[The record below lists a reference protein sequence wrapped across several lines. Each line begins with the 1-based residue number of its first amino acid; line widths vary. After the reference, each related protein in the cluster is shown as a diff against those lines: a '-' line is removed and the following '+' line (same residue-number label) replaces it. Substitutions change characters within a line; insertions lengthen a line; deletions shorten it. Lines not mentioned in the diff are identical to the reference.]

1 MFFMIFPILC
11 PTQRKQFRMF
21 HSWQWYDKKTVE
33 LSRRPSCKLVYF
45 TGKKSLELLPFE
57 VRVLPP
63 KLNKQWAKY
72 FSGLEEFIWWQIFHV
87 AGERERERDSSPSG
101 VVSTSQTWDK
111 WWQSFTNI
119 GIVSWTQHWELQL
132 PAMLVDIKPCWSSS
146 ARTVWVVRPEWGW
159 QLQAAPITGGVILPY
174 MVTPGSSDWPTNI
187 NQTSRAVT
195 FR

>member
-87 AGERERERDSSPSG
+87 VGERERERERESSPSG

-111 WWQSFTNI
+111 WWQSFSNI
-119 GIVSWTQHWELQL
+119 GIVCPGNNIESYSSLLCWWISNHVEVQVRGLCEWWDLSGGDSYKQLQL
-132 PAMLVDIKPCWSSS
+132 LVESYYLTWSHQ
-146 ARTVWVVRPEWGW
+146 AHQTD
-159 QLQAAPITGGVILPY
+159 LQI
-174 MVTPGSSDWPTNI
+174 
-187 NQTSRAVT
+187 
-195 FR
+195 

>member
-87 AGERERERDSSPSG
+87 VGERERERESSPSG

-132 PAMLVDIKPCWSSS
+132 PAMLVDIKSCWSSS
-146 ARTVWVVRPEWGW
+146 ARTVSGETWAGVTVTSSSNYWW
-159 QLQAAPITGGVILPY
+159 SHITLHGHTRLIRLTYKYKP
-174 MVTPGSSDWPTNI
+174 N
-187 NQTSRAVT
+187 
-195 FR
+195 

>member
-87 AGERERERDSSPSG
+87 VGERERER
-101 VVSTSQTWDK
+101 
-111 WWQSFTNI
+111 
-119 GIVSWTQHWELQL
+119 ELQVEL
-132 PAMLVDIKPCWSSS
+132 SAPARLETNGGKVLLTLALCPGHNIESYSSLLCWWISNH
-146 ARTVWVVRPEWGW
+146 VEVQVRGLCEWWDLSGGDSYK
-159 QLQAAPITGGVILPY
+159 QLQLLVESYYLTWSHQAH
-174 MVTPGSSDWPTNI
+174 
-187 NQTSRAVT
+187 QTDLQI
-195 FR
+195 

>member
-87 AGERERERDSSPSG
+87 VGEREREREREGERERERALQVELSAPARLETNGGTDLLTLALCPGHNIESYSSLLCWWISNHVEVQVRGLCEWWDLSGGDSYK
-101 VVSTSQTWDK
+101 Q
-111 WWQSFTNI
+111 
-119 GIVSWTQHWELQL
+119 LQL
-132 PAMLVDIKPCWSSS
+132 LVESYYLTWSHQ
-146 ARTVWVVRPEWGW
+146 AHQTD
-159 QLQAAPITGGVILPY
+159 LQI
-174 MVTPGSSDWPTNI
+174 
-187 NQTSRAVT
+187 
-195 FR
+195 

>member
-87 AGERERERDSSPSG
+87 VGERERERERTLQVELSAPARLETNGGKVFLTLALCVLDTTLRATAPCYVGGYQTMLKFKCEDCVSG
-101 VVSTSQTWDK
+101 ETWAGV
-111 WWQSFTNI
+111 T
-119 GIVSWTQHWELQL
+119 VT
-132 PAMLVDIKPCWSSS
+132 SSS
-146 ARTVWVVRPEWGW
+146 NYWWSH
-159 QLQAAPITGGVILPY
+159 ITLHGHTRLIRLTYKYKP
-174 MVTPGSSDWPTNI
+174 N
-187 NQTSRAVT
+187 
-195 FR
+195 

>member
-87 AGERERERDSSPSG
+87 VGERERKRERERER
-101 VVSTSQTWDK
+101 
-111 WWQSFTNI
+111 
-119 GIVSWTQHWELQL
+119 ELQVEL
-132 PAMLVDIKPCWSSS
+132 SAPARLETNGGKVFLTLALCVLDTTLRATAPCYVGGYQIMLKFKCEDC
-146 ARTVWVVRPEWGW
+146 EWWDLSGGDSYK
-159 QLQAAPITGGVILPY
+159 QLQLLVESYYLTWSHQAH
-174 MVTPGSSDWPTNI
+174 
-187 NQTSRAVT
+187 QTDLQI
-195 FR
+195 